1 MKLTAVKF
9 KVNENKETR
18 QKKFLE
24 KWKIL
29 VGGGSLQAVQ
39 FVLLQLTG
47 LSLLLCGTFYNV
59 ICWVVN
65 RQLAFTCP
73 TPMHKNLCLKY

>member
-39 FVLLQLTG
+39 FVLFCYSLQVCLSSFVVLFTMQFVG
-47 LSLLLCGTFYNV
+47 L
-59 ICWVVN
+59 
-65 RQLAFTCP
+65 
-73 TPMHKNLCLKY
+73 

>member
-29 VGGGSLQAVQ
+29 VGGESLQAVQ
-39 FVLLQLTG
+39 FVLFCYSLQVC
-47 LSLLLCGTFYNV
+47 LSSF
-59 ICWVVN
+59 VV
-65 RQLAFTCP
+65 LFT
-73 TPMHKNLCLKY
+73 M